1 MQIYSQVKNI
11 NKNISLIWFQF
22 VTSFITQIFQLSQGN
37 KLEVKEKCS
46 FQLFLSFKYLT
57 NNPMPINRQTKSIIF
72 LQQTHFK
79 SRHKKKI
86 TKNINKT
93 KIKKDFFLYINTHV

>member
-57 NNPMPINRQTKSIIF
+57 NNPMPINPQTKSIIF
-72 LQQTHFK
+72 FAT
-79 SRHKKKI
+79 
-86 TKNINKT
+86 
-93 KIKKDFFLYINTHV
+93 NTL